1 MGMENIPPK
10 ILRVLQKRLPGV
22 PNPTRRPRVPYHA
35 PMRVPASFPLL
46 RPALGLLLT
55 LAVIPAMDGAASAR
69 QETFELG
76 PDDRWEVEGDG
87 RLDTAANQVLQA
99 RKALALGEPQRA
111 RALASAYLDKFAGG
125 EVRPEMLLVRGD
137 ALVEMG
143 DEYKALFDYEAI
155 TRKYSGSRAF
165 VTALEREYQIAVAYA
180 DGLKRKFLGTI
191 RILDASDDAQ
201 ELLIRIQERLPGSRL
216 AEDAGMRLADFYF
229 DNSQMR
235 LAADA
240 YDLFVQNY
248 PRSERI
254 EKARE
259 RLIQAYL
266 ASYHGPR
273 YDDKGLRDAKR
284 RLELLRVTQPSLAQR
299 IGSDALLVRIDESVA
314 RKFLTTAKWYL
325 SIDDPVSAE
334 LYLRRVV
341 ELHPAT
347 VAALDALR
355 LAPSVLA
362 RMPARIAAEAP
373 DYRAMAEALL
383 GAEAPK
389 QTGVEARPEIPLP
402 ATKSLAPEI
411 PVEATANPEAGG

>member
-1 MGMENIPPK
+1 
-10 ILRVLQKRLPGV
+10 
-22 PNPTRRPRVPYHA
+22 
-35 PMRVPASFPLL
+35 MRVPDSLPQFRWLI
-46 RPALGLLLT
+46 GLLLT
-55 LAVIPAMDGAASAR
+55 LTVMRCFDASAVAR
-69 QETFELG
+69 QDSFQLG
-76 PDDRWEVEGDG
+76 PDDRWELENDG
-87 RLDTAANQVLQA
+87 KVNTAAKQVLQA
-99 RKALALGEPQRA
+99 RKALSLGEPQRA
-111 RALASAYLDKFAGG
+111 RALASAYLDKFPGG

-180 DGLKRKFLGTI
+180 DGLKRKFLGTF

-229 DNSQMR
+229 ERSQMR

-248 PRSERI
+248 PRSAQI

-259 RLIQAYL
+259 RLIQSYL
-266 ASYHGPR
+266 ASYRGPR
-273 YDDKGLRDAKR
+273 YDDTGLRDAKR

-299 IGSDALLVRIDESVA
+299 VGSDALLVRIDESVA
-314 RKFLTTAKWYL
+314 RKFLTTAEWYL
-325 SIDDPVSAE
+325 SINDPVSAE

-355 LAPSVLA
+355 LAPRILA
-362 RMPARIAAEAP
+362 QMPARIAAETP
-373 DYRAMAEALL
+373 DYRAMAQALL
-383 GAEAPK
+383 GAEAPR
-389 QTGVEARPEIPLP
+389 QPGVQARPETPLP
-402 ATKSLAPEI
+402 ASKSLAPET
-411 PVEATANPEAGG
+411 PVEATVNPETDR

>member
-1 MGMENIPPK
+1 
-10 ILRVLQKRLPGV
+10 L
-22 PNPTRRPRVPYHA
+22 A
-35 PMRVPASFPLL
+35 AAFLL
-46 RPALGLLLT
+46 DAT
-55 LAVIPAMDGAASAR
+55 AAAR
-69 QETFELG
+69 QESFELG
-76 PDDRWEVEGDG
+76 PDDRWELEGDG
-87 RLDTAANQVLQA
+87 KVSTAARQVLQA
-99 RKALALGEPQRA
+99 RKALTLGEPQRA
-111 RALASAYLDKFAGG
+111 RALASAYLDKFPGG

-191 RILDASDDAQ
+191 RIIDASDDAQ

-216 AEDAGMRLADFYF
+216 AEDAGMKLADFYF
-229 DNSQMR
+229 DRSQMR

-259 RLIQAYL
+259 RLIQSYL
-266 ASYHGPR
+266 ASYRGPR
-273 YDDKGLRDAKR
+273 YDDTGLRDARR
-284 RLELLRVTQPSLAQR
+284 RLDLLRVTQPSLAQR
-299 IGSDALLVRIDESVA
+299 VGADALLVRIDESVA
-314 RKFLTTAKWYL
+314 RKLLTTARWYL

-341 ELHPAT
+341 EFHPAT

-355 LAPSVLA
+355 LAPRILA
-362 RMPARIAAEAP
+362 QMPARIAAETP
-373 DYRAMAEALL
+373 DYQALAESLL
-383 GAEAPK
+383 GAEAPR
-389 QTGVEARPEIPLP
+389 QLGIQARPEIPLP
-402 ATKSLAPEI
+402 ASKSLSPET
-411 PVEATANPEAGG
+411 PVEATANPEPRP

>member
-1 MGMENIPPK
+1 M
-10 ILRVLQKRLPGV
+10 R
-22 PNPTRRPRVPYHA
+22 A
-35 PMRVPASFPLL
+35 PSSFRHFRPASRFLAILAAVFLL
-46 RPALGLLLT
+46 DAT
-55 LAVIPAMDGAASAR
+55 AAAR
-69 QETFELG
+69 QDSFELG
-76 PDDRWEVEGDG
+76 PDDRWELEGDG
-87 RLDTAANQVLQA
+87 KVSTAARQVLQA

-111 RALASAYLDKFAGG
+111 RALASAYLDKFPGG

-180 DGLKRKFLGTI
+180 DGLKRKFLGTF

-216 AEDAGMRLADFYF
+216 AEDAGMKLADFYF
-229 DNSQMR
+229 DRSQMR

-259 RLIQAYL
+259 RLIQSYL
-266 ASYHGPR
+266 ASYRGPR
-273 YDDKGLRDAKR
+273 YDDTGLRDARR

-299 IGSDALLVRIDESVA
+299 VGADALLVRIDESVA
-314 RKFLTTAKWYL
+314 RKLLTTARWYL

-355 LAPSVLA
+355 LAPRILA
-362 RMPARIAAEAP
+362 QMPARIAAETPNYQAL
-373 DYRAMAEALL
+373 AEALL
-383 GAEAPK
+383 GAEAPR
-389 QTGVEARPEIPLP
+389 QLGIEARPEIPLP
-402 ATKSLAPEI
+402 ASKSLSPET
-411 PVEATANPEAGG
+411 PVEATANPEPQP